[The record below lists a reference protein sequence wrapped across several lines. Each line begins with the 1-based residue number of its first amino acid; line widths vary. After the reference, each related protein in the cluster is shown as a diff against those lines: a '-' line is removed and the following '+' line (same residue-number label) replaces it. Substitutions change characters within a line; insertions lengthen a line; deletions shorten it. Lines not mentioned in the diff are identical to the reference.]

1 MSLEIHHLQVQKTA
15 RFYCLGK
22 EPKNCSI
29 FYFALHGYGQQAERL
44 IRKFDQLPEDC
55 FIVAP
60 EALSRFYWDEKSGQ
74 TGASWMTKDD
84 RDYEI
89 EDYCNYLQSIY
100 EQYLSI
106 VPKYAKII
114 LLGFSQ
120 GGATAMR
127 WLLKKLPERIYSVQ
141 LWGCDIPPDLDYK
154 SANDFISEK
163 KLFWIYGNKDPYL
176 NEDRAEQL
184 KKRFEQFQLNPE
196 ILTFEGGHEIDRKLL
211 FELNARY

>member
-1 MSLEIHHLQVQKTA
+1 
-15 RFYCLGK
+15 
-22 EPKNCSI
+22 
-29 FYFALHGYGQQAERL
+29 
-44 IRKFDQLPEDC
+44 
-55 FIVAP
+55 
-60 EALSRFYWDEKSGQ
+60 
-74 TGASWMTKDD
+74 
-84 RDYEI
+84 
-89 EDYCNYLQSIY
+89 
-100 EQYLSI
+100 LSI
-106 VPKYAKII
+106 VPKNAKII

-127 WLLKKLPERIYSVQ
+127 WLLKKLPERIDSVQ

-154 SANDFISEK
+154 SANDFISKK